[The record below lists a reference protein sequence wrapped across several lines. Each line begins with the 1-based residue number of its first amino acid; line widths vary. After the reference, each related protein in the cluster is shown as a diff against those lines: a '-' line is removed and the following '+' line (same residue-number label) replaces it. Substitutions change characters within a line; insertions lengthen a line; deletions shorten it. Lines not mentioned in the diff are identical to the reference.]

1 MTLNS
6 EPLSS
11 TEQSPFLHHHCTV
24 AQSTIK
30 ILDERQ
36 VSVLELGGGTRHGA
50 ITSADADAMKRS
62 AELSGTLG
70 IPFLLVLD
78 TSGADITEGPAGLHA
93 WGSFAAELARLSGVV
108 PTTAIVT
115 GACVSGPSLVL
126 GLVDHVIMTENAFA
140 YVSGPDSVEQF
151 TGIDVTR
158 AELGSTELHATSGVA
173 SFITQDLKSAMEI
186 YSVLLEYIP
195 SNHIED
201 AEIFACDDDIT
212 RACVTAAN
220 TVPDSPNAAYDV
232 REVVSDILDLDSFT
246 EVRPQYAPNIVTAFG
261 RIGGR
266 SVGVIANQPI
276 ARAGTIDIEASRKAA
291 RFVAFCDAFNI
302 AIITF
307 VDTPGFE
314 PGKDLEWRG
323 MIRHGAE
330 LVYAYA
336 QASVPRICIIL
347 RKSYGGAYIVMD
359 SKNLGND
366 WCAAWPDAEIAVMG
380 ASGAVAILNRKQLG
394 AVEDEVK
401 REELRNQLVTEY
413 EEKFSNPN
421 QAAELGYVDAIIEPE
436 STRALI
442 STVLASLATKRD
454 QPADRKHGNSPL

>member
-6 EPLSS
+6 EPLTS
-11 TEQSPFLHHHCTV
+11 TEESPFLSHHCQV
-24 AQSTIK
+24 ASSTIK
-30 ILDERQ
+30 SIDGRQ
-36 VSVLELGGGTRHGA
+36 ISVLELGGGSRHGA
-50 ITSADADAMKRS
+50 ITSADADSMKRS
-62 AELSGTLG
+62 AELAGTMG

-93 WGSFAAELARLSGVV
+93 WGTFAAELARLSGVV

-126 GLVDHVIMTENAFA
+126 GLVDHVIMTKKAFA
-140 YVSGPDSVEQF
+140 YVSGPDSVKEF
-151 TGIDVTR
+151 TGVEVTR
-158 AELGSTELHATSGVA
+158 SELGSVDLHSTSGVA
-173 SFITQDLKSAMEI
+173 SLIVEDLDEAMES
-186 YSVLLEYIP
+186 YSILLEYLP
-195 SNHIED
+195 SNHVENPTV
-201 AEIFACDDDIT
+201 FSCDDDIT
-212 RACVTAAN
+212 RSCDIAAQS
-220 TVPDSPNAAYDV
+220 VPDSPNASYDV
-232 REVVSDILDLDSFT
+232 REVIEDIVDVDTFF
-246 EVRPQYAPNIVTAFG
+246 EIRPQYAPNMVTSFA
-261 RIGGR
+261 RINGTSIGI
-266 SVGVIANQPI
+266 IANQPN

-302 AIITF
+302 AIVTF

-366 WCAAWPDAEIAVMG
+366 WCAAWPNAEIAVMG
-380 ASGAVAILNRKQLG
+380 ASGAVAILNRKQIG
-394 AVEDEVK
+394 AVEDEAG
-401 REELRNQLVTEY
+401 RDELRKQLIQEY
-413 EEKFSNPN
+413 ETQFSNPN
-421 QAAELGYVDAIIEPE
+421 QAAGLGYVDAIIEPS

-442 STVLASLATKRD
+442 ATVLGSLSTKRENSSM
-454 QPADRKHGNSPL
+454 RKHGNSPL

>member
-1 MTLNS
+1 MTS
-6 EPLSS
+6 PTTPLSAS
-11 TEQSPFLHHHCTV
+11 DRSPFLIEHCTV
-24 AQSTIK
+24 AQSTIRT
-30 ILDERQ
+30 IDDRQ
-36 VSVLELGGGTRHGA
+36 VSVLEVGGGTRHGA
-50 ITSADADAMKRS
+50 ITSADADSMKRS
-62 AELSGTLG
+62 AELAQTLG
-70 IPFLLVLD
+70 IPFLLILD

-126 GLVDHVIMTENAFA
+126 GLVDHVIMTKDAFA
-140 YVSGPDSVEQF
+140 YVSGPDSVREF

-158 AELGSTELHATSGVA
+158 EELGSTTLHATSGVA
-173 SFITQDLKSAMEI
+173 SFITEDLESAMET
-186 YSVLLEYIP
+186 YSTLLEYIP
-195 SNHIED
+195 NNHIED
-201 AEIFACDDDIT
+201 AALFDCDDDTT
-212 RACVTAAN
+212 RACNDAASC
-220 TVPDSPNAAYDV
+220 VPDSPNAGYDV
-232 REVVSDILDLDSFT
+232 REVVSDIVDTDSFT
-246 EVRPQYAPNIVTAFG
+246 EVRPQYAPNIVTAFA
-261 RIGGR
+261 RVGGR
-266 SVGVIANQPI
+266 SVGIIANQPI

-302 AIITF
+302 AILTF

-366 WCAAWPDAEIAVMG
+366 WCAAWPNAEIAVMG

-394 AVEDEVK
+394 AVEDEAK
-401 REELRNQLVTEY
+401 REELRKQLVAEY

-421 QAAELGYVDAIIEPE
+421 QAAQLGYVDAIIEP
-436 STRALI
+436 SATRALI
-442 STVLASLATKRD
+442 ATVLASLSTKRD
-454 QPADRKHGNSPL
+454 TPAHRKHGNSPL

>member
-1 MTLNS
+1 MTINS
-6 EPLSS
+6 EPITS
-11 TEQSPFLHHHCTV
+11 TNESPFLAHHCQV
-24 AQSTIK
+24 AQSNIKTIDDRK
-30 ILDERQ
+30 
-36 VSVLELGGGTRHGA
+36 VSVLELGGGNRHGA
-50 ITSADADAMKRS
+50 ITSADADAMKRA
-62 AELSGTLG
+62 AELSGSLG

-93 WGSFAAELARLSGVV
+93 WGTFAAELARLSGVV

-126 GLVDHVIMTENAFA
+126 GLVDHVIMTKDAFA
-140 YVSGPDSVEQF
+140 YVSGPDSVKEF
-151 TGIDVTR
+151 TGIDVSR
-158 AELGSTELHATSGVA
+158 AELGSTELHSTSGVA
-173 SFITQDLKSAMEI
+173 SLIVEDLEAAMESFSI
-186 YSVLLEYIP
+186 LLEYLP
-195 SNHIED
+195 SNHVENP
-201 AEIFACDDDIT
+201 ARFSCDDDIT
-212 RACVTAAN
+212 RSCDNAAQS
-220 TVPDSPNAAYDV
+220 VPDSPNASYDV
-232 REVVSDILDLDSFT
+232 REVIEDIVDKESLF
-246 EVRPQYAPNIVTAFG
+246 EIRPQYAPNMVTSFA
-261 RIGGR
+261 RIDGISIGI
-266 SVGVIANQPI
+266 IANQPN

-302 AIITF
+302 AIVTF

-366 WCAAWPDAEIAVMG
+366 WCAAWPNAEIAVMG

-394 AVEDEVK
+394 VVEDEAK
-401 REELRNQLVTEY
+401 RDELRKQLIAEY
-413 EEKFSNPN
+413 ETQFSNPN
-421 QAAELGYVDAIIEPE
+421 QAAGLGYVDAIIDPA

-442 STVLASLATKRD
+442 ATVLGSLSTKRET
-454 QPADRKHGNSPL
+454 PSMRKHGNSPL

>member
-1 MTLNS
+1 MTTDTS
-6 EPLSS
+6 PISS
-11 TEQSPFLHHHCTV
+11 TDQSPFLHHHCAV
-24 AQSTIK
+24 ASSTIK
-30 ILDERQ
+30 SIDDRQ
-36 VSVLELGGGTRHGA
+36 VSVLEVGGGTRHGA

-62 AELSGTLG
+62 AELAQTLG

-126 GLVDHVIMTENAFA
+126 GLVDHVIMTEAAFA
-140 YVSGPDSVEQF
+140 YVSGPDSVREF
-151 TGIDVTR
+151 TGIEVTR
-158 AELGSTELHATSGVA
+158 NELGSTELHSTSGVA
-173 SFITQDLKSAMEI
+173 SFITDTLDSAMEI
-186 YSVLLEYIP
+186 YSALLEFLP
-195 SNHIED
+195 NNHLED
-201 AEIFACDDDIT
+201 AEIFNCDDDIT
-212 RACVTAAN
+212 RECAIASDC
-220 TVPDSPNAAYDV
+220 VPDNANAAYDV
-232 REVVSDILDLDSFT
+232 REVVSDIVDLDSLF
-246 EVRPQYAPNIVTAFG
+246 EVRPQYAPNIVTAFA
-261 RIGGR
+261 RVGGR
-266 SVGVIANQPI
+266 SVGIIANQPI

-302 AIITF
+302 AILTF

-336 QASVPRICIIL
+336 QASVPRICVIL

-366 WCAAWPDAEIAVMG
+366 WCAAWPNAEIAVMG
-380 ASGAVAILNRKQLG
+380 ASGAVAILNRKQLS
-394 AVEDEVK
+394 AVDDDEK
-401 REELRNQLVTEY
+401 RDELRKKLVAEY
-413 EEKFSNPN
+413 EDKFSNPN
-421 QAAELGYVDAIIEPE
+421 QAAELGYVDAIIEPK

-442 STVLASLATKRD
+442 ATVLNSLATKRD
-454 QPADRKHGNSPL
+454 EPRERKHGNSPL

>member
-1 MTLNS
+1 MGEKEGRTSMTS
-6 EPLSS
+6 A
-11 TEQSPFLHHHCTV
+11 PFLQHHCAV
-24 AQSTIK
+24 AQSTIQ
-30 ILDERQ
+30 IIDDRQ
-36 VSVLELGGGTRHGA
+36 VSVLEVGGGKHHGA
-50 ITSADADAMKRS
+50 ITSSDADSMKRS
-62 AELSGTLG
+62 AELAQTLG
-70 IPFLLVLD
+70 IPFLLILD

-126 GLVDHVIMTENAFA
+126 GLVDHVIMTTEAFA
-140 YVSGPDSVEQF
+140 YVSGPDSVREF

-158 AELGSTELHATSGVA
+158 EELGSTELHATSGVA
-173 SFITQDLKSAMEI
+173 SFITDSKESALEI
-186 YSVLLEYIP
+186 YSTLLEYIP
-195 SNHIED
+195 NNHIED
-201 AEIFACDDDIT
+201 APVFDCDDDIT
-212 RACVTAAN
+212 RACDVAASC
-220 TVPDSPNAAYDV
+220 VPDNPNAGYDV
-232 REVVSDILDLDSFT
+232 REVIADITDVDSFT
-246 EVRPQYAPNIVTAFG
+246 EVRPSYAPNIVTAFA
-261 RIGGR
+261 RIGGK
-266 SVGVIANQPI
+266 SIGIIANQPI

-302 AIITF
+302 AIVTF

-366 WCAAWPDAEIAVMG
+366 WCAAWPNAEIAVMG
-380 ASGAVAILNRKQLG
+380 ASGAVAILNRKQLS
-394 AVEDEVK
+394 AVEDEAQ
-401 REELRNQLVTEY
+401 REELRLQLVKEY
-413 EEKFSNPN
+413 EDKFSNPH

-436 STRALI
+436 STRALLA
-442 STVLASLATKRD
+442 TVLTSLATKRET
-454 QPADRKHGNSPL
+454 PVNRKHGNSPL